1 MKKKKVDDEEI
12 RRVPMPPVESK
23 PVPVV
28 EPVDDRQSRGNQ
40 PLPIS
45 PVASTF
51 RTQGDQK
58 VPVVESKKEPG
69 KTVKWSE
76 QLQTFQEVTFRS
88 IVESASS
95 SRSFRAKHRLK
106 WTRCCLPWQKP
117 VPSRLL
123 RTRVAVTQ
131 AVNSNKSFVLIR

>member
-1 MKKKKVDDEEI
+1 MKKKKVDED

-23 PVPVV
+23 PVAMV
-28 EPVDDRQSRGNQ
+28 EPVDDRQSRANQ

-88 IVESASS
+88 V
-95 SRSFRAKHRLK
+95 
-106 WTRCCLPWQKP
+106 
-117 VPSRLL
+117 VG
-123 RTRVAVTQ
+123 
-131 AVNSNKSFVLIR
+131 